1 MGLSVS
7 PAIWQTFINQVLDK
21 VENRKHY
28 LAIMDDL
35 LVHSK
40 QKDHAEYLKRLFQ
53 ALIKNG
59 LKISPKKCQF
69 FKTELVYMGQTM
81 KIKDKAP
88 CIEPMK
94 NRIDAI
100 QKVDPPTTIKG
111 CRSFCGMVNFLSM
124 YLPNLQ
130 RKLILIY
137 QLTRKGVP
145 FVWSEECQEAFDK
158 IKKDLTQA
166 PTLAMPNN
174 KDHFCLVS
182 DTSFTATGA
191 ALYQHQK
198 GKWKLVGYNSK

>member
-1 MGLSVS
+1 
-7 PAIWQTFINQVLDK
+7 
-21 VENRKHY
+21 
-28 LAIMDDL
+28 
-35 LVHSK
+35 
-40 QKDHAEYLKRLFQ
+40 
-53 ALIKNG
+53 
-59 LKISPKKCQF
+59 
-69 FKTELVYMGQTM
+69 M

-100 QKVDPPTTIKG
+100 QKVNPPTTIKG

-130 RKLILIY
+130 RKLIPIY

-145 FVWSEECQEAFDK
+145 FVWSKECQEAFDK

-166 PTLAMPNN
+166 PTLVMPNN
-174 KDHFCLVS
+174 RDHFCIVS

-198 GKWKLVGYNSK
+198 GEWKLVGYNSK